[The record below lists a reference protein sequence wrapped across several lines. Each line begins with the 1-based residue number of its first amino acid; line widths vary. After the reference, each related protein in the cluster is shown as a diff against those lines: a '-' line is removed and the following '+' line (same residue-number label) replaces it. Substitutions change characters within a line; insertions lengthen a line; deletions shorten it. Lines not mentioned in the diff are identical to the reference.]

1 MKILIEMSREHYDSL
16 LGRVTKESCLY
27 STLMS
32 SMTLHESEAIRTTD
46 TIMTVCEEDEA
57 KALLQFAQQCCPEAD
72 TRLKRG
78 SNYRGLPS
86 NTKIISLLS
95 VR

>member
-16 LGRVTKESCLY
+16 LGQVTKESRLY

-32 SMTLHESEAIRTTD
+32 SMILHKSEAIRPTD

-57 KALLQFAQQCCPEAD
+57 RALLQFAQQFYPDAASQIEEAI
-72 TRLKRG
+72 RLARA
-78 SNYRGLPS
+78 P
-86 NTKIISLLS
+86 
-95 VR
+95 